1 MIQVYTGDG
10 KGKTTAALG
19 LCFRASGHGLR
30 SAIFFF
36 MKGYIDYGEL
46 AASERTDGLIT
57 VEQCGRAEFVSKKNP
72 EQIDIDMAQEGIV
85 KARAAIESRNYDIIV
100 LDEFNVA
107 LDFRLISLDQA
118 DELLRNVPSDLE
130 LVLTGRYCPEEVKIY
145 ADLITEMREI
155 RHYYAKNVEARKG
168 IEF

>member
-1 MIQVYTGDG
+1 MIHIYTGNG

-36 MKGYIDYGEL
+36 MKGYIEYGEL

-57 VEQCGRAEFVSKKNP
+57 VKQCGRAEFVNKENP
-72 EQIDIDMAQEGIV
+72 EQIDIEMAQAGYADA
-85 KARAAIESRNYDIIV
+85 KAAIESGRYDLIV

-107 LDFRLISLDQA
+107 LDFKLISMEQA
-118 DELLRNVPSDLE
+118 HKLLQNIPDDLE
-130 LVLTGRYCPEEVKIY
+130 LIITGRYCPEQITGY
-145 ADLITEMREI
+145 ADLITEMREVK
-155 RHYYAKNVEARKG
+155 HYYSDGVQSRKG